1 MKHFLTISITL
12 LVAVCACQKVEETDN
27 QLSVNTCETQ
37 AIQTRASSFTSQF
50 GVNWDV
56 VPKENASCTYPAI
69 KTMQVTCD
77 ATYLY
82 LLLTVNP
89 SLMTL
94 NSSYDYANVLNV
106 YLGNSS
112 DTSTSYWA
120 ENAVNVSAMGGWL
133 VRNGAPQFTSW
144 GSGVSAQA
152 VNVNGTYY
160 YEIRYPRSINNHLQQ
175 HSDVLVGV
183 YMNNRYQVGN
193 TPSSGYSTVGIR
205 PNNGSNMY
213 WLSLNNYIG
222 IGNPGNPGDP
232 GNPGNT
238 LVYRTYSQ
246 SENDVPNPERGFYKQ
261 IDYVFEGGDIPSVGQ
276 SDITSYEGSLIMPH
290 FILKDYRYT
299 DNLSNAIPRIED
311 ILAAIR
317 SAGKKAIVRFSY
329 TQSEGSYPLEAPRSR
344 LLGHIQQLGTVFSN
358 YTDVIYLVQC
368 GFIGAWGEWY
378 FTTYYC
384 DSNDSE
390 WPDYS
395 YYDPSRGESVKWYVY
410 DEWWHTT
417 QVIDFQNRRAV
428 IQAVLSAVPSSRQV
442 ALRKPAFKRMYLDA
456 QHFESWTQLNRVSTG
471 SSNSRL
477 SFHNDTYMID
487 DEDQM
492 GTFDTSFDTDMWLQ
506 QSAYLAVG
514 GETATINSSMDRYQ
528 DYIDYRNGLRVGDVV
543 NNIQQYHISYMHYH
557 PSSYMY
563 QWWEN
568 KGWLPAIKKAMGYRL
583 WLSNFRITGSSLSNG
598 QTVHVTLTLNNSGSA
613 PVINDRPMKLVLL
626 NSSGSATVLPPVDG
640 DSSSFGEI
648 REILAGQSMVFE
660 FDVTLPRTLVSGD
673 RLAIW
678 MPDADLNGNDLDEIP
693 AFSIR
698 LANQNMAFTGCGY
711 NIIYTK

>member
-1 MKHFLTISITL
+1 MKHFLTLSITL

-56 VPKENASCTYPAI
+56 VPKQNSSCTYAAF
-69 KTMQVTCD
+69 KSMQVTCD

-82 LLLTVNP
+82 LLLTADP
-89 SLMTL
+89 TLMTTS
-94 NSSYDYANVLNV
+94 SSYNYANVLNV

-112 DTSTSYWA
+112 DTSNSYWT
-120 ENAVNVSAMGGWL
+120 EKAVNVSTMGGWL
-133 VRNGAPQFTSW
+133 VKNGAPYFTSW
-144 GSGVSAQA
+144 GSGVTAQA
-152 VNVNGTYY
+152 VNVSGTYY
-160 YEIRYPRSINNHLQQ
+160 YEIRYPRSIDSHLQR
-175 HSDVLVGV
+175 SDVLVGV

-193 TPSSGYSTVGIR
+193 TPSSGYDIVGIR
-205 PNNGSNMY
+205 PNNNSNMY

-222 IGNPGNPGDP
+222 IGDPGTPPPGND
-232 GNPGNT
+232 
-238 LVYRTYSQ
+238 LVNKTYSQ
-246 SENDVPNPERGFYKQ
+246 SSSDVSNPERGFYKQ
-261 IDYVFEGGDIPSVGQ
+261 IDYIFEGGNPSV
-276 SDITSYEGSLIMPH
+276 SESSITGYEGSLILPL
-290 FILKDYRYT
+290 FVLKDYRYT
-299 DNLSNAIPRIED
+299 DDLSPAIPCIKS
-311 ILAAIR
+311 ILGAIR

-329 TQSEGSYPLEAPRSR
+329 SNSSSASTFDAPLARTIS
-344 LLGHIQQLGTVFSN
+344 HIQQLGTVFSE

-378 FTTYYC
+378 YTTYFR
-384 DSNDSE
+384 DPNAPD

-395 YYDPSRGESVKWYVY
+395 YYDPVRGESVKWY
-410 DEWWHTT
+410 ENNQWWHTT
-417 QVIDFQNRRAV
+417 QVIDFQNRKSV
-428 IQAVLSAVPSSRQV
+428 IDALLAAVPSSRQV
-442 ALRKPAFKRMYLDA
+442 ALRKPAFKRMYRDA
-456 QHFESWTQLNRVSTG
+456 QHFESWTPLDRVSTG

-477 SFHNDTYMID
+477 SLHNDVYMID
-487 DEDQM
+487 AADQM
-492 GTFDTSFDTDMWLQ
+492 GTFDTSFDTNMWLQ

-514 GETATINSSMDRYQ
+514 GETATINSSMSHYQ
-528 DYIDYRNGLRVGDVV
+528 DYINYRNSLTQSAVV
-543 NNIQQYHISYMHYH
+543 NNIQQYHISYMHTH

-563 QWWEN
+563 QWWED

-583 WLSNFRITGSSLSNG
+583 WVSSLRITGSSLSNG

-613 PVINDRPMKLVLL
+613 PVINHRPMKLVLL
-626 NSSGSATVLPPVDG
+626 TSSGSATVLAPVGG
-640 DSSSFGEI
+640 DSSSFGDI

-660 FDVTLPRTLVSGD
+660 FDVNLPKTLSSGD

-678 MPDADLNGNDLDEIP
+678 MPDADLNNHELYKNP

-698 LANQNMAFTGCGY
+698 LANQNMTYTGWGY